1 LDVGENV
8 IVWDIVIFPSAY
20 IINSTD
26 YDDKSIETIVEN
38 RTETNGIEV
47 HIWVEVE
54 NEGKK
59 LLGRRKRRKGV

>member
-1 LDVGENV
+1 
-8 IVWDIVIFPSAY
+8 VWDIVIFPSAY

-47 HIWVEVE
+47 RIWVEVE

>member
-1 LDVGENV
+1 M
-8 IVWDIVIFPSAY
+8 WDIVIFPSAY

-47 HIWVEVE
+47 RIWVEVE